1 MLNLRRD
8 KGQVSPFRVGLPCC
22 VGAQYQVYKTL
33 LCWWL
38 VPGLVSFSSLG
49 ELVGRL
55 PTVFANPGTLS
66 SSKSSNVRTVR
77 LRLLPS
83 GAQERRLRR
92 LADATARLWNG
103 LNYARLVQFREGG
116 RVDFK
121 GTEHEFYYKY
131 NSVLGVNAGQVVNL
145 NNNAWK
151 SYFEL
156 LGLYKQGKLP
166 KFMNKPSPPG
176 FWKDKLLGKRTLRI
190 LVRNDRYYLEPIN
203 NGEGYLVLKDWG
215 LKIKYA
221 GRIKWSGKQGT
232 LVIKLEGNRWF
243 AYVPIT
249 VGEKPAKSNPKGY
262 VRGIHEKIQIEKP
275 KGSNKAFIDIGLN
288 NLFAVVFNHA
298 DVAILIKGSTIK
310 AEYYWWKREIKTYQS
325 IRDWLRN
332 HGFESWRKYHTFY
345 LHAIYKQRERL
356 RHYYRTAIRFLA
368 KTLWQMGI
376 DEVFIGYPYMVS
388 QNNGNEYNTNV
399 WWFNKI
405 TRWLGE
411 VLEEYGIK
419 LNIVNEYGTSK
430 QCSICNAEHEKGR
443 VKRGLY
449 VCETTGIKINADINA
464 ARNIAKKA
472 GYKTPTPKKILTY
485 IITSNGVKPLTPV
498 EGVTTETPKSNPAL
512 KGGRGSSIPNHINF
526 FNTCRSCIKHGGCT
540 EGARPWFVG
549 PC

>member
-1 MLNLRRD
+1 
-8 KGQVSPFRVGLPCC
+8 VGLSIRFIKPCL
-22 VGAQYQVYKTL
+22 AED
-33 LCWWL
+33 L
-38 VPGLVSFSSLG
+38 VPGLVPFSSLD
-49 ELVGRL
+49 EPVGRL
-55 PTVFANPGTLS
+55 PTLFANPGTPS
-66 SSKSSNVRTVR
+66 SRKKEDGGKRTVR
-77 LRLLPS
+77 LRLLPN

-92 LADATARLWNG
+92 IADATAKLWNE
-103 LNYARLVQFREGG
+103 LNYARLVQFRETG
-116 RVDFK
+116 RVDFRDTK
-121 GTEHEFYYKY
+121 HEFYHRYKG
-131 NSVLGVNAGQVVNL
+131 VLGVNAGQVVNL

-156 LGLYKQGKLP
+156 LKLYRQGRLP
-166 KFMNKPSPPG
+166 KFYRKPSPPG
-176 FWKDKLLGKRTLRI
+176 FWKDKVLGKRELRI
-190 LVRNDRYYLEPIN
+190 LVRNDRYYIKPIN

-262 VRGIHEKIQIEKP
+262 VRGIHEKIQIENP
-275 KGSNKAFIDIGLN
+275 KGGNKAFIDIGLN
-288 NLFAVVFNHA
+288 NLFAVVFNHG
-298 DVAILIKGSTIK
+298 DTAILIKGSTIK
-310 AEYYWWKREIKTYQS
+310 AEYYYWKREIKIYQS

-332 HGFESWRKYHTFY
+332 HGFESWRKYHAFY
-345 LHAIYKQRERL
+345 LHAVYKQHERL

-388 QNNGNEYNTNV
+388 QNDGNEYNTNV
-399 WWFNKI
+399 WWYAKI
-405 TRWLGE
+405 IKWLGE

-419 LNIVNEYGTSK
+419 LNVVNEYGTSK
-430 QCSICNAEHEKGR
+430 QCSICNMEHENGR

-472 GYKTPTPKKILTY
+472 GYEAPIPRRMLSY
-485 IITSNGVKPLTPV
+485 IVTTNGMKPLTPK
-498 EGVTTETPKSNPAL
+498 EGATPETPKIKPAQ
-512 KGGRGSSIPNHINF
+512 KRAGRGH
-526 FNTCRSCIKHGGCT
+526 
-540 EGARPWFVG
+540 
-549 PC
+549 